1 MIGSFF
7 VAKIFE
13 EVIILY
19 VDPMLYAAEELANA
33 VVIQA
38 AIDYRQAMKDLWLC
52 PRDAKAKYMLEDC
65 ENFFKSRYFNFY
77 TSINGVWLMNKLKE
91 EFETKT
97 RKELEKCISPIIKSC
112 RDLSVR

>member
-1 MIGSFF
+1 M
-7 VAKIFE
+7 
-13 EVIILY
+13 Y

-33 VVIQA
+33 VVIRA

-77 TSINGVWLMNKLKE
+77 TSINGFWLMNKLKE

-97 RKELEKCISPIIKSC
+97 RKEFGIYSDPVIRYDYSEHYKCHMD
-112 RDLSVR
+112 R

>member
-1 MIGSFF
+1 M
-7 VAKIFE
+7 
-13 EVIILY
+13 Y
-19 VDPMLYAAEELANA
+19 VDPMLYATEELANA
-33 VVIQA
+33 IIIKA
-38 AIDYRQAMKDLWLC
+38 AHDYREAMKNLWC

-97 RKELEKCISPIIKSC
+97 RKELEKCISPMIKSC
-112 RDLSVR
+112 RDLNVR